1 MTLHPGVEFGANL
14 KSISRGC
21 HLFEVAF
28 VWELTKETI
37 HLPLGSL
44 QGGIARFSP
53 RVQGGGRPNVGE
65 KDVKVCKACCG
76 GLARHHPGAPTIR
89 RCKVCT
95 LIFLYSFLDF
105 GANSSTF
112 RCNFLKLSVQ
122 IPQLFRYKFLTAPD
136 VGEVDEEICEADDC
150 ADGVQSVPLP
160 EGIERVLS

>member
-1 MTLHPGVEFGANL
+1 MRSRNAWKDRSRGTLMKKLRFIMTLHPGVEFGANL

-28 VWELTKETI
+28 VRELTKETI

-76 GLARHHPGAPTIR
+76 GLARHHPGAPTIPKFAR
-89 RCKVCT
+89 LFFCT
-95 LIFLYSFLDF
+95 HSL
-105 GANSSTF
+105 T
-112 RCNFLKLSVQ
+112 SVQ
-122 IPQLFRYKFLTAPD
+122 IPQLFGATSSSFRYKFLNFFVTN
-136 VGEVDEEICEADDC
+136 
-150 ADGVQSVPLP
+150 SSTHRMS
-160 EGIERVLS
+160 ER